1 LAQFLELGDTSSGS
15 RSLGESQTDMFLQS
29 LTAVAKQICDTINRF
44 LIPELVDFN
53 FDVEDYPQ
61 LKFDPLA
68 GKDLEKFANIISTL
82 IGAAA
87 INPDED
93 LEDFLREKY
102 ELPSRMKEEEV
113 EEVKDTDKGNDD
125 GDQ

>member
-1 LAQFLELGDTSSGS
+1 
-15 RSLGESQTDMFLQS
+15 MFLQS
-29 LTAVAKQICDTINRF
+29 LEAVAKQICDTINRF

-53 FDVEDYPQ
+53 FDVEAYPK

-68 GKDLEKFANIISTL
+68 GKDLEKLANIISTL

-102 ELPSRMKEEEV
+102 ELPARMKEEEV
-113 EEVKDTDKGNDD
+113 DETDDGEDEDPMDDEGDDTDGGDGGDD
-125 GDQ
+125 G